1 MLELISYH
9 RTDVSYRVAHHNSPV
24 PRNGPG
30 RLCGMRAWIHAAVL
44 LSAIFGSVGAHAGDA
59 VLRIGDSKGVYK
71 ALLNASGELQGLPY
85 AVEWAEFPAT
95 APALEALAA
104 GAIDLRGSAAAPLIF
119 ALAAGAPIK
128 AVAVLHLDGPREN
141 EAILVLPDSPI
152 HTVADLRGK
161 HIGTNKGSVGHHL
174 VLAALARAG
183 IPFDAVSIQYLLP
196 ADAKAALSGGSVD
209 AWSTWDPY
217 VSIAEVQDHLRPV
230 VDGTDLPMTD
240 GVMVSSNASI
250 ASKRALLQDF
260 LQRMARAQAWARQH
274 PESYAKL
281 YSAQTGL
288 SIEVS
293 QLMVGHMK
301 FDYVPIDEADVRGHQ
316 QVADLYLKAGVIRQ
330 PVDMRQAFDQSVF
343 ALAASH

>member
-1 MLELISYH
+1 MIEHILYNDSGMPH
-9 RTDVSYRVAHHNSPV
+9 MCRVRPLQRVWVCIQTWA
-24 PRNGPG
+24 
-30 RLCGMRAWIHAAVL
+30 L
-44 LSAIFGSVGAHAGDA
+44 LAGILLAPGAHAADA

-71 ALLNASGELQGLPY
+71 ALLNASGELKGLPY
-85 AVEWAEFPAT
+85 EVEWAEFPAT

-119 ALAAGAPIK
+119 ALAGGAQIK
-128 AVAVLHLDGPREN
+128 AVAALHLEGPREN
-141 EAILVLPDSPI
+141 EAILVLPGSPI

-161 HIGTNKGSVGHHL
+161 RIGTNKGSVGHHL

-217 VSIAEVQDHLRPV
+217 VSIAEVQDHLRPI
-230 VDGTDLPMTD
+230 VDGTGLPMTD
-240 GVMVSSNASI
+240 GVMASSSASI
-250 ASKRALLQDF
+250 AAKRAQLQDF
-260 LQRMARAQAWARQH
+260 LQRLSRAQAWARQH

-288 SIEVS
+288 SLEVS
-293 QLMVGHMK
+293 QLLVRHMNY
-301 FDYVPIDEADVRGHQ
+301 DYAPIDAADMRGHQ

-330 PVDMRQAFDQSVF
+330 AVDMRNAFDQSVF

>member
-1 MLELISYH
+1 MLL
-9 RTDVSYRVAHHNSPV
+9 
-24 PRNGPG
+24 
-30 RLCGMRAWIHAAVL
+30 AAML
-44 LSAIFGSVGAHAGDA
+44 GAFGAHAADT

-71 ALLNASGELQGLPY
+71 ALLNASGELKGLPY
-85 AVEWAEFPAT
+85 TVEWAEFPAT

-119 ALAAGAPIK
+119 ALSAGAQIK
-128 AVAVLHLDGPREN
+128 AVAALHLEGSREM

-152 HTVADLRGK
+152 HSVADLRGK
-161 HIGTNKGSVGHHL
+161 RIGTNKGSVGHHL
-174 VLAALARAG
+174 VLAALQRAG

-196 ADAKAALSGGSVD
+196 ADAKAALNGGSVD

-217 VSIAEVQDHLRPV
+217 VSIAEVQDHLRPI
-230 VDGTDLPMTD
+230 VDGTGLPITD
-240 GVMVSSNASI
+240 GVIASSSASI
-250 ASKRALLQDF
+250 ASKRAQLQDF

-274 PESYAKL
+274 PETYAKI

-288 SIEVS
+288 SLEVS
-293 QLMVGHMK
+293 QLLVRHMSY
-301 FDYVPIDEADVRGHQ
+301 DYAPIDDADVHSHQ

-330 PVDMRQAFDQSVF
+330 AVDMRQAFDQSVF

>member
-1 MLELISYH
+1 MRGVQLCLHAMMLLAGI
-9 RTDVSYRVAHHNSPV
+9 
-24 PRNGPG
+24 
-30 RLCGMRAWIHAAVL
+30 
-44 LSAIFGSVGAHAGDA
+44 LSALGAHAGDT

-71 ALLNASGELQGLPY
+71 ALLNASGELKGVPY

-128 AVAVLHLDGPREN
+128 AVAALHLEGPREN
-141 EAILVLPDSPI
+141 EAILVLPDSAI

-161 HIGTNKGSVGHHL
+161 RIGTNKGSVGHHL

-250 ASKRALLQDF
+250 AAKRPQLQDF
-260 LQRMARAQAWARQH
+260 LQRMSRAQAWARQH
-274 PESYAKL
+274 PESYAKI

-288 SIEVS
+288 SLEVS
-293 QLMVGHMK
+293 QLLVRHMSY
-301 FDYVPIDEADVRGHQ
+301 DYAPIDDADLHDHQ

-330 PVDMRQAFDQSVF
+330 AVDMRNAFDQSIF
-343 ALAASH
+343 ALAANR